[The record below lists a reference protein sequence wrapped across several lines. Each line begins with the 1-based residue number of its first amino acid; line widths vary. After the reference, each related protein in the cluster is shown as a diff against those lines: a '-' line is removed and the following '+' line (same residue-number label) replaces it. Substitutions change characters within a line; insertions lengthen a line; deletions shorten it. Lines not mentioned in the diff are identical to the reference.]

1 MMSHCSVRW
10 WRRFGAIK
18 RGGRH
23 MGVGTILILVG
34 TILEE
39 LDELKDE

>member
-10 WRRFGAIK
+10 WRRSGVIK
-18 RGGRH
+18 EGGEH
-23 MGVGTILILVG
+23 MGLGTILILVG

-39 LDELKDE
+39 VGELKED

>member
-1 MMSHCSVRW
+1 MEIDTAGCRAYDRNFIV
-10 WRRFGAIK
+10 
-18 RGGRH
+18 GGEH
-23 MGVGTILILVG
+23 MGLGTVLILVG

>member
-10 WRRFGAIK
+10 WRRFDAIE
-18 RGGRH
+18 GGER
-23 MGVGTILILVG
+23 MGLGTVLILVG